1 MSKQNYKN
9 HVRYYTPHHFVF
21 YPVLL
26 VAIVLSVGCISWYPE
41 RKWEWVAITGIFCLM
56 GWLSFMV
63 RQHYSLINQNRTV
76 RLELRLRYYM
86 LTGQRLEP
94 IEEQLSFRQS
104 AALRFASDQELPGLI
119 QQAIEKKLTP
129 DNIKA
134 AIVHWVADDMR
145 V

>member
-1 MSKQNYKN
+1 
-9 HVRYYTPHHFVF
+9 
-21 YPVLL
+21 
-26 VAIVLSVGCISWYPE
+26 
-41 RKWEWVAITGIFCLM
+41 
-56 GWLSFMV
+56 
-63 RQHYSLINQNRTV
+63 
-76 RLELRLRYYM
+76 M